1 MSKMTMNEF
10 RISHSTLI
18 DHYQHIE
25 FYLKEIYAVVHGHEF
40 CNGLEEVARHN
51 LRRLLNEI
59 KQLDIQNELSLFSA
73 SDYERLFAICER
85 RNFWCH
91 SCYVD
96 MVFDK
101 KTDSPKNDRDIDS
114 LKKDLREAEE
124 LRNMLFQKK
133 MNLRWPRR

>member
-1 MSKMTMNEF
+1 MSKMTLNEF

-18 DHYQHIE
+18 DHYQFIE
-25 FYLKEIYAVVHGHEF
+25 FNLKGIYAAICGRDF
-40 CNGLEEVARHN
+40 SDGLEEVAQHN

-59 KQLDIQNELSLFSA
+59 KQLDIHNELSLFSD

-91 SCYVD
+91 SCYVEI
-96 MVFDK
+96 VFDP
-101 KTDSPKNDRDIDS
+101 KTDAPKYERDIDS

-124 LRNMLFQKK
+124 LRGMLFQKK
-133 MNLRWPRR
+133 MKLR